1 MSFSLG
7 RISGITIR
15 IHYTLLLFLILVT
28 WSLAVGYMP
37 QQYPGLPQSSYWMIG
52 AASGVLLVISVVA
65 HEVCHSI
72 VANRLGIPVRR
83 ITLFFLGGVSELP
96 EEPRDPDVEFKT
108 AAAGPISSFAIA
120 TILATLWYYSMRA
133 SIPPEIAAIL
143 QYGASINVALGA
155 FNLLPAFPLDGGRIL
170 RSTIW
175 RLSGNMVKATRSAA
189 KISIGISYLMM
200 FGGFVIAILGG
211 FFSGLWVIF
220 IGLFIRSGAESGL
233 SQTVISQALAGTTV
247 NEIMTREVATVD
259 SNLPIEE
266 LVNEYFLRKKY
277 AAYPVVKDGTVVG
290 LITME
295 DVKDIPKN
303 RWGEVTVGEI
313 MKPLSR
319 VATVEPEASAADV
332 MYKMSRMG
340 VGRVLVMK
348 DSRLL
353 GIVSRRDLTHLIYV
367 KTELMQS

>member
-7 RISGITIR
+7 KIFGITIR
-15 IHYTLLLFLILVT
+15 IHYTLLLFLILVI

-37 QQYPGLPQSSYWMIG
+37 QQYPGLPQGSYWMIG
-52 AASGVLLVISVVA
+52 AASGLLLIISVVV

-72 VANRLGIPVRR
+72 VARRFGIPVRR

-96 EEPRDPDVEFKT
+96 EEPRDPNVEFKT
-108 AAAGPISSFAIA
+108 AAAGPVSSFAIA
-120 TILATLWYYSMRA
+120 TILAILWYYSITA
-133 SIPPEIAAIL
+133 GHPPELTAIL
-143 QYGASINVALGA
+143 QYGASINGALGA

-170 RSTIW
+170 RSTLW

-189 KISIGISYLMM
+189 KVGITISYLMM
-200 FGGFVIAILGG
+200 FGGFTIAILGG
-211 FFSGLWVIF
+211 FFSGLWIIF

-247 NEIMTREVATVD
+247 NEIMTRDVTTVD
-259 SNLPIEE
+259 SNLTIEE
-266 LVNEYFLRKKY
+266 LVNEYFLRKKH
-277 AAYPVVKDGTVVG
+277 AGYPVLKDGMVVG
-290 LITME
+290 LVTME

-303 RWGEVTVGEI
+303 QWSKVTVGEV

-319 VATVEPEASAADV
+319 VATIEPEASAADA
-332 MYKMSRMG
+332 MYKMSRTG
-340 VGRVLVMK
+340 VGRILVMR
-348 DSRLL
+348 DSNLL

-367 KTELMQS
+367 KTELMQ

>member
-1 MSFSLG
+1 
-7 RISGITIR
+7 
-15 IHYTLLLFLILVT
+15 
-28 WSLAVGYMP
+28 
-37 QQYPGLPQSSYWMIG
+37 
-52 AASGVLLVISVVA
+52 
-65 HEVCHSI
+65 
-72 VANRLGIPVRR
+72 
-83 ITLFFLGGVSELP
+83 
-96 EEPRDPDVEFKT
+96 
-108 AAAGPISSFAIA
+108 
-120 TILATLWYYSMRA
+120 
-133 SIPPEIAAIL
+133 
-143 QYGASINVALGA
+143 
-155 FNLLPAFPLDGGRIL
+155 
-170 RSTIW
+170 
-175 RLSGNMVKATRSAA
+175 LSGNMVKATRSAA
-189 KISIGISYLMM
+189 KVSIGISYLMM

>member
-1 MSFSLG
+1 
-7 RISGITIR
+7 
-15 IHYTLLLFLILVT
+15 
-28 WSLAVGYMP
+28 
-37 QQYPGLPQSSYWMIG
+37 
-52 AASGVLLVISVVA
+52 
-65 HEVCHSI
+65 
-72 VANRLGIPVRR
+72 
-83 ITLFFLGGVSELP
+83 
-96 EEPRDPDVEFKT
+96 
-108 AAAGPISSFAIA
+108 
-120 TILATLWYYSMRA
+120 
-133 SIPPEIAAIL
+133 
-143 QYGASINVALGA
+143 
-155 FNLLPAFPLDGGRIL
+155 
-170 RSTIW
+170 
-175 RLSGNMVKATRSAA
+175 MVKATRSAA